1 MFRHRTAGPVLAG
14 ALPLLLAV
22 STVLT
27 AAPASAHGAPTDP
40 LSRTAACGPEGGAA
54 TSTAACRAALGANGG
69 RTFEAWDN
77 LRIADVNGRDR
88 QFVPDGRLC
97 SGGLDAYRGLDI
109 ARADWPATRLGPGAD
124 LTVTYRTTIPHTGT
138 FEFYLTREGYDP
150 TAALRWDDLAA
161 KPFLTV
167 TDPPVVD
174 GAYRLSGT
182 LPANR
187 TGRHVLYTVWRNT
200 STPDTYYS
208 CSDVVFPEGSG
219 GSSGS
224 GGSAGSEGAEGS
236 VGQNAPGQPAVP
248 TAPASPTAVTD
259 PVPGIP
265 AAPSSPEAVVVPPTE
280 TVTVSPAPSADPA
293 VPEAAAPRTVPVS
306 ARTASDYLP
315 VAAGGVMAVVGIGMF
330 VMLRRRAR

>member
-1 MFRHRTAGPVLAG
+1 MFRHRTVATVLTG
-14 ALPLLLAV
+14 AVPLLLTV
-22 STVLT
+22 SAVLT
-27 AAPASAHGAPTDP
+27 AGPAYAHGAPTDP

-54 TSTAACRAALGANGG
+54 ASTAACQAAVGANGG
-69 RTFEAWDN
+69 QTFEAWDN

-88 QFVPDGRLC
+88 QFVPDGQLC
-97 SGGLDAYRGLDI
+97 SGGLDAYRGLDL
-109 ARADWPATRLGPGAD
+109 ARADWPATRLSPGAG
-124 LTVTYRTTIPHTGT
+124 LTLTYRTTIPHTGT
-138 FEFYLTREGYDP
+138 FDLYLTREGYDP
-150 TAALRWDDLAA
+150 TTPLRWDDLAE
-161 KPFLTV
+161 KPFISV
-167 TDPPVVD
+167 TDPPVVN

-219 GSSGS
+219 GTAGS
-224 GGSAGSEGAEGS
+224 GDSAGSAGSA
-236 VGQNAPGQPAVP
+236 GQNAPGQPPVP

-259 PVPGIP
+259 PVPETP
-265 AAPSSPEAVVVPPTE
+265 AVPSSPEAAVVPPSDAAN
-280 TVTVSPAPSADPA
+280 VSPTPRADPS
-293 VPEAAAPRTVPVS
+293 VPVAAASRTVPVS
-306 ARTASDYLP
+306 ANSPSEYLP

>member
-1 MFRHRTAGPVLAG
+1 MFRHRTVGPVLA
-14 ALPLLLAV
+14 AAVPLLLAV
-22 STVLT
+22 PTVLT
-27 AAPASAHGAPTDP
+27 AAPAYAHGAPTDP

-54 TSTAACRAALGANGG
+54 TSTAACQAAVGANGG
-69 RTFEAWDN
+69 QTFEAWDN

-109 ARADWPATRLGPGAD
+109 ARADWPATRLSPGAG

-150 TAALRWDDLAA
+150 TAPLRWDDLAG

-208 CSDVVFPEGSG
+208 CSDVVFPEGAD
-219 GSSGS
+219 GSTGP
-224 GGSAGSEGAEGS
+224 GGSAGSLGSAGS
-236 VGQNAPGQPAVP
+236 VGQNAPGQPTVP
-248 TAPASPTAVTD
+248 SAPASPAPATD
-259 PVPGIP
+259 PAPGIS
-265 AAPSSPEAVVVPPTE
+265 AVPSSPEAAVEPPSE
-280 TVTVSPAPSADPA
+280 TAAVSPTPSADGPVPA
-293 VPEAAAPRTVPVS
+293 AAAPRTVPVS
-306 ARTASDYLP
+306 ARTPSDYLP
-315 VAAGGVMAVVGIGMF
+315 VAVGGVMAVVGIGMF